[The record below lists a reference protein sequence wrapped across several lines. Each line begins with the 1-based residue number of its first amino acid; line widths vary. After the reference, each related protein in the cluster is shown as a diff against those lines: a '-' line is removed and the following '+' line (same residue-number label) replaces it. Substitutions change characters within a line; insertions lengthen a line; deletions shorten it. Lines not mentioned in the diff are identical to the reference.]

1 MGRAFGLVSLVCSL
15 ALVAILMALN
25 MQHNGPT
32 SSTAKRAETEA
43 MRASA
48 TDVEALRAENEAL
61 KKQNA
66 APSPN
71 ADGEA
76 RELARLAASP
86 LSEAA
91 SGAGERVLDDAALV
105 AERLLDAVTSGPL
118 RSRSFLAR
126 NRIDSTGTVR

>member
-1 MGRAFGLVSLVCSL
+1 
-15 ALVAILMALN
+15 
-25 MQHNGPT
+25 MQ
-32 SSTAKRAETEA
+32 AETYLQPGEVIRPVDA
-43 MRASA
+43 A
-48 TDVEALRAENEAL
+48 T
-61 KKQNA
+61 
-66 APSPN
+66 
-71 ADGEA
+71 A